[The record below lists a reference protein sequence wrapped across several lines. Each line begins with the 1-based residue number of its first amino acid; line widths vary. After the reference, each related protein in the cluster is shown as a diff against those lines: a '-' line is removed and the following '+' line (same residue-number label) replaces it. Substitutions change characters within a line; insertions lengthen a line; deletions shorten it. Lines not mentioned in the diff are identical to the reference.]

1 MTEQKL
7 WLSIV
12 SVVKDDP
19 GGLARTIDSIIEQ
32 NYSGVEVIVV
42 DSSNPPVDLCA
53 GSSSNNL
60 EIRCVWVEPSGVYP
74 AMNKGLQEAKGE
86 YIYFLNAGDTFVDS
100 TVLTD
105 IREIVVEANPDWIVG
120 LVEIEEQSGRT
131 VTSAQW
137 DFDSE
142 REHLFARGVFPPHQA
157 TFTKTSLLRQV
168 GGFDVNYRIAADYA
182 AALQL
187 SVQAKP
193 EMTHRVIACFRE
205 GGLSTNE
212 WKESFKEFH
221 RARREIFAPRGRDSL
236 IEQFNYFKH
245 FAAVWL
251 VRTFKSG

>member
-1 MTEQKL
+1 VQKV

-12 SVVKDDP
+12 SVVKDDT
-19 GGLARTIDSIIEQ
+19 GGLAQTLDSIAEQ
-32 NYSGVEVIVV
+32 NLSGVEVIVV
-42 DSSNPPVDLCA
+42 DSSTPPVDLHFGA
-53 GSSSNNL
+53 SSTNL
-60 EIRCVWVEPSGVYP
+60 EIGCVWVEPAGIYP

-86 YIYFLNAGDTFVDS
+86 YIFFLNAGDTFMDS
-100 TVLTD
+100 AVLAD
-105 IREIVVEANPDWIVG
+105 IRGIVNDVTPDWIVG
-120 LVEIEEQSGRT
+120 LVEIEEKSGRM
-131 VTSAQW
+131 VTSTKW

-157 TFTKTSLLRQV
+157 TFTKTSLLKGV

-187 SVQAKP
+187 SMQVKP
-193 EMTHRVIACFRE
+193 EMTNRVIACFRE

-221 RARREIFAPRGRDSL
+221 RARRVIFEPRGWVSL
-236 IEQFNYFKH
+236 IEKWNYVKH
-245 FAAVWL
+245 FTAVWL